1 MSKKKKNIETKSV
14 FVSRLFQSYFKEFC
28 LFVGVLCSLCGL
40 RGSQKIIKQI
50 NFVFLYSCGQKKSF
64 KIEKIRQTMT
74 GTPAKQKYS
83 FTSYVSSPKGINGC
97 EDTADLQS
105 LKPKLLADELE
116 VASAPVYMYPP
127 TSKIS
132 ENNKNEAIFGLL
144 TVTNFKLSFTAFNP
158 DEQQGAYQENLF
170 LGKNDVTLNNIDV
183 IFQVVDKKKKLL
195 LMPEQKISS
204 RVDALHIICKNF
216 RLLKFSFK
224 NTARDQGKVIASA
237 LARFAYPSRHDLS
250 FAFCYKENY
259 YNTVKATVAMYTSQ
273 NDWAK
278 ELIRCGVEDW
288 RVVTAESI
296 HPNSGLPTHFVI
308 PKCYDLKDFKEHYS
322 QFVDSRSAFWVYSYA
337 GASLIRMGELKPD
350 IQENTIEL
358 FTLETIKKCCPD
370 KKPLHILNLAERL
383 PSIQDIQRG
392 YLKFR
397 QICTP
402 DSPRQFL
409 MQETKYL
416 TFLEKSGWLLY
427 VSLCLSNASE
437 AATQMRQGTTVVLQ
451 ESNARDLCCIISSLT
466 QIILDP
472 YFRTIDG
479 FQSLI
484 QKEWVALE
492 HPFLDRLGHVF
503 CPDTEKESPLLL
515 LFLDCVWQLLQ
526 QFPEEFEYSQTYLTT
541 IWDSAFLPIF
551 DTFQFN
557 TEHERFKATL
567 DLKLVLRPVWD
578 WSEQFADK
586 DKVFFT
592 NPFYQKR
599 QEVLSRKSVAI
610 PRNAIRL
617 PGLQKPGS
625 RMTFDPSLFSTQST
639 VPKDRFLEP
648 RHNISHLEIWEQC
661 YYRWNPILEIKSGGF
676 PQIELFHRLLL
687 NNIGKMQRALETRDF
702 DDLPPPGADSSGY
715 WTSTA
720 TTTTTNSSRSTA
732 QSSTAA
738 VKAPT
743 SSSSSS
749 NQSDDNEIVQLR
761 TKSNNTT
768 PTNSPQRQQ
777 NLLSITSFFP
787 FSTYT
792 GDSTQLTD
800 ILTNSNE
807 LIMEGSIMERLSIAQ
822 LPD

>member
-1 MSKKKKNIETKSV
+1 
-14 FVSRLFQSYFKEFC
+14 
-28 LFVGVLCSLCGL
+28 
-40 RGSQKIIKQI
+40 
-50 NFVFLYSCGQKKSF
+50 
-64 KIEKIRQTMT
+64 MT

-83 FTSYVSSPKGINGC
+83 FTSYVNSPKGINGC
-97 EDTADLQS
+97 EGPPDLQS

-116 VASAPVYMYPP
+116 VASAPVYLYPP

-132 ENNKNEAIFGLL
+132 DNNLHEAILGLL
-144 TVTNFKLSFTAFNP
+144 TVTNFKLSFMAYNP

-170 LGKNDVTLNNIDV
+170 LGKNDVTLNNIDY
-183 IFQVVDKKKKLL
+183 IYQVVDKKKRLL
-195 LMPEQKISS
+195 LVPEQKISS
-204 RVDALHIICKNF
+204 RIDALHIICKNF

-224 NTARDQGKVIASA
+224 STARDQGKVIASA
-237 LARFAYPSRHDLS
+237 LARFAFPSRHDLS
-250 FAFCYKENY
+250 FAFCFKEHY
-259 YNTVKATVAMYTSQ
+259 YNTVKSTVAMFTSQ

-278 ELIRCGVEDW
+278 ELIRCGVEDF
-288 RVVTAESI
+288 RVVAAHTI
-296 HPNSGLPTHFVI
+296 KKDSGLPPHFVI
-308 PKCYDLKDFKEHYS
+308 PKCYDIEDFKQHYS
-322 QFVDSRSAFWVYSYA
+322 SFNDSRSAFWVYGYA
-337 GASLIRMGELKPD
+337 GANLIRMGELKAEIP
-350 IQENTIEL
+350 ETTIENV
-358 FTLETIKKCCPD
+358 TLELIRKSDPER
-370 KKPLHILNLAERL
+370 KPPHIMNLSERL
-383 PSIQDIQRG
+383 PSIQDIQQG

-416 TFLEKSGWLLY
+416 TLLEKSGWLLY

-451 ESNARDLCCIISSLT
+451 ENNGRDLCCIISSLT

-472 YFRTIDG
+472 LFRTIDG
-479 FQSLI
+479 FQSLM

-503 CPDTEKESPLLL
+503 SAESSKESPLLL

-557 TEHERFKATL
+557 TEQERFKATEE
-567 DLKLVLRPVWD
+567 LKLVLRPVWD

-599 QEVLSRKSVAI
+599 QEVLSRKSIAI
-610 PRNAIRL
+610 PPNAIRL

-648 RHNISHLEIWEQC
+648 KHNISHLEIWEQC
-661 YYRWNPILEIKSGGF
+661 YYRWIPILEIKSGGF

-702 DDLPPPGADSSGY
+702 DDLPESGC
-715 WTSTA
+715 WTST
-720 TTTTTNSSRSTA
+720 TPTTN
-732 QSSTAA
+732 
-738 VKAPT
+738 T
-743 SSSSSS
+743 SSSTSAASAAACTSRS
-749 NQSDDNEIVQLR
+749 NQQSDDNETVQLR
-761 TKSNNTT
+761 TKSNDTT
-768 PTNSPQRQQ
+768 PTNSPTQLQC
-777 NLLSITSFFP
+777 LPTITSFFP

-822 LPD
+822 FPD